1 MRRRLARILGAA
13 VAVTAA
19 TASAQP
25 FDRPAQERP
34 PLPPYEEPA
43 ETRPELRL
51 PGLPE
56 LSTLPG
62 ADVGG
67 PRVLVRR
74 FEVEGSTVFGP
85 EDFGPLLEPWT
96 GREIGSLDLVAV
108 RDAITRLYL
117 EHGYLNSGAVLP
129 DQDLEGGVVVI
140 RVVEGRL
147 ADVEVSGAK
156 HYRASVLRRRVA
168 LGASVPL
175 DVAKLEESL
184 QLLQQD
190 PRIERV
196 HARLRPGDQPGE
208 AVLELRVEEARR
220 FMLDLGADNWAN
232 PAFGGVQGDFQGRDD
247 NLLGFGDAL
256 ASRFRVA
263 DGIWRF
269 DGGYEF
275 PVSARGTLVRIGGE
289 VSDSKIVEKPFS
301 ELDIETHYHSVGIGI
316 GHPIYRT
323 LQTQVTLGLA
333 GDWRRARTR
342 ICAFEDIL
350 GGCDPFAFPGSG
362 ANADD
367 GVTTV
372 SALRFTQELVRR
384 DRDQV
389 IAARSMLSIGLPILG
404 ASDHDIPA
412 SAVGLGGLRNPDG
425 QFVAWL
431 AQLQWARRF
440 EPWGVQA
447 IFRLDGQLASDAL
460 PSLERFP
467 LGGHLSVR
475 GYRENQLVRDQG
487 VVTSLEL
494 RLPVQPWEGR
504 IGLFQLAPFVDY
516 GYATN
521 RRNPTPDP
529 RNLASVGIGL
539 LWRLGPVD
547 ASIYWGHQLSKV
559 DTSGKLQDDGVQF
572 RVGVRVF

>member
-1 MRRRLARILGAA
+1 
-13 VAVTAA
+13 
-19 TASAQP
+19 
-25 FDRPAQERP
+25 
-34 PLPPYEEPA
+34 
-43 ETRPELRL
+43 
-51 PGLPE
+51 
-56 LSTLPG
+56 
-62 ADVGG
+62 
-67 PRVLVRR
+67 
-74 FEVEGSTVFGP
+74 
-85 EDFGPLLEPWT
+85 
-96 GREIGSLDLVAV
+96 
-108 RDAITRLYL
+108 
-117 EHGYLNSGAVLP
+117 
-129 DQDLEGGVVVI
+129 VI

-147 ADVEVSGAK
+147 SDIEVSGTK
-156 HYRASVLRRRVA
+156 HYRASVLRSRVE

-184 QLLQQD
+184 QILQQD

-196 HARLRPGDQPGE
+196 HARLRPGEQPGE

-220 FMLDLGADNWAN
+220 WLLELAADNWAN
-232 PAFGGVQGDFQGRDD
+232 PAFGGVEGDFQGRDD

-256 ASRFRVA
+256 GSRFRVA

-275 PVSARGTLVRIGGE
+275 PISARGTLVSIGGE

-301 ELDIETHYHSVGIGI
+301 ELDIETHYHSVRIGI
-316 GHPIYRT
+316 EHPVYRT

-342 ICAFEDIL
+342 ICVFEDIL

-367 GVTTV
+367 GKTTV
-372 SALRFTQELVRR
+372 TALRLTQELVRR
-384 DRDQV
+384 DRNQV
-389 IAARSMLSIGLPILG
+389 IAARSMLSVGLPVLG

-447 IFRLDGQLASDAL
+447 IFRVDAQLASDSL

-504 IGLFQLAPFVDY
+504 MGLFQLAPFVDY
-516 GYATN
+516 GHATN

-529 RNLASVGIGL
+529 KNLASVGIGL

-547 ASIYWGHQLSKV
+547 ASVYWGHQLSKV

>member
-1 MRRRLARILGAA
+1 MRRARAWILAAA
-13 VAVTAA
+13 AASTTAPA
-19 TASAQP
+19 WAQP

-34 PLPPYEEPA
+34 ALPDFEEPPA
-43 ETRPELRL
+43 ARPEL
-51 PGLPE
+51 GLPE
-56 LSTLPG
+56 LPELPELFG
-62 ADVGG
+62 AHAGG

-74 FEVEGSTVFGP
+74 VDVEGSTIFG
-85 EDFGPLLEPWT
+85 EEELRPLLEPWL
-96 GREIGSLDLVAV
+96 GREIDSEDLIAM
-108 RDAITRLYL
+108 RDAITRLYV
-117 EHGYLNSGAVLP
+117 ERGYLNSGAVVP
-129 DQDLEGGVVVI
+129 DQDLADGVVVI
-140 RVVEGRL
+140 RVVEGTL
-147 ADVEVSGAK
+147 AGVEVTGTR
-156 HYRASVLRRRVA
+156 HYRASVLRRRVE

-184 QLLQQD
+184 QILQQD

-196 HARLRPGDQPGE
+196 HARLRPGELPGE

-220 FMLDLGADNWAN
+220 WLLELGADNWAN
-232 PAFGGVQGDFQGRDD
+232 PAFGGLEGDFHARDE

-256 ASRFRVA
+256 GSRFRVA
-263 DGIWRF
+263 EGIWRF

-275 PVSARGTLVRIGGE
+275 PVSARGSLLRVGGE

-301 ELDIETHYHSVGIGI
+301 ELDIETHYHSVRIGI
-316 GHPIYRT
+316 EQPVYRT
-323 LQTQVTLGLA
+323 LQTQVRLGLV
-333 GDWRRARTR
+333 GDWRRATTR

-362 ANADD
+362 ADPDD
-367 GVTTV
+367 GKTTV

-384 DRDQV
+384 DQDQV
-389 IAARSMLSIGLPILG
+389 VAARSMLSVGLPILG
-404 ASDHDIPA
+404 ASSHDIPA
-412 SAVGLGGLRNPDG
+412 SVLGLGGLRQPDG

-447 IFRLDGQLASDAL
+447 IFRVDAQLTSDTL

-467 LGGHLSVR
+467 LGGHLSIR

-494 RLPVQPWEGR
+494 RLPIAPLEGR
-504 IGLFQLAPFVDY
+504 LGLFQLAPFADF
-516 GYATN
+516 GHATN

-529 RNLASVGIGL
+529 TKLASVGIGL

-547 ASIYWGHQLSKV
+547 ASIYWGHHLVSV
-559 DTSGKLQDDGVQF
+559 DTSGYLQDDGIQF